1 MRSSAL
7 RTERAASLAGL
18 VLACA
23 LLAATPAPRAIDSA
37 KSSAQFSVAH
47 IWVER
52 VTGTVPIL
60 SGSVTLL
67 PGSLIPQSANAVL
80 DATRI
85 ATGDPDRERSLE
97 SPDFFD
103 TAKFPRWTFTSTRI
117 VPKGPASFEMDGDL
131 TVHGVTQPERLDVTV
146 SGEAAHPEY
155 RAKAQID
162 RHAFGMTRTRLDP
175 TIGNTVDITLDI
187 VFGPP

>member
-7 RTERAASLAGL
+7 PTECGAALARL

-23 LLAATPAPRAIDSA
+23 LLAAASGPRAIDSA

-47 IWVER
+47 IWVED

-60 SGSVTLL
+60 GGSVTLL
-67 PGSLIPQSANAVL
+67 PGSLIPQVANAVL

-85 ATGDPDRERSLE
+85 TTGEPDRDRSLE

-103 TAKFPRWTFTSTRI
+103 AAQFPRWTFTSTRI

-131 TVHGVTQPERLDVTV
+131 TMHGVTQSERVDVTAN
-146 SGEAAHPEY
+146 GDPLHPEY

-162 RHAFGMTRTRLDP
+162 RHAFGMLRTRLDP
-175 TIGNTVDITLDI
+175 TIGSTVDITLDI
-187 VFGPP
+187 VLE

>member
-7 RTERAASLAGL
+7 RTEPGATLARL

-23 LLAATPAPRAIDSA
+23 LLSAAPAPHAIDAA

-60 SGSVTLL
+60 SGGVSLE
-67 PGSLIPQSANAVL
+67 PGAMIPQSASAVL
-80 DATRI
+80 DATHI
-85 ATGDPDRERSLE
+85 TTGEPDRDRSLE

-103 TAKFPRWTFTSTRI
+103 AAKFPQWTFTSTRI
-117 VPKGPASFEMDGDL
+117 VPKGPDTFEMDGDL
-131 TVHGVTQPERLDVTV
+131 TIHGVTQSERLDVTV
-146 SGEAAHPEY
+146 IGAAVHPEY

-162 RHAFGMTRTRLDP
+162 RHAFGMIRTRLDP
-175 TIGNTVDITLDI
+175 TIGNIVDITLDI
-187 VFGPP
+187 VLK

>member
-7 RTERAASLAGL
+7 RTGRRATFARLA
-18 VLACA
+18 LACA
-23 LLAATPAPRAIDSA
+23 LLAAAPSPRAIDIA

-52 VTGTVPIL
+52 VTGTVPVL
-60 SGSVTLL
+60 GGAVSLEPGSV
-67 PGSLIPQSANAVL
+67 IPQSVNAVL

-85 ATGDPDRERSLE
+85 ITGEPDRDRSLE

-103 TAKFPRWTFTSTRI
+103 AAKFPRWTFASTRI
-117 VPKGPASFEMDGDL
+117 VPKGPASFEIDGDL
-131 TVHGVTQPERLDVTV
+131 TIHGVTQPERLDVTA
-146 SGEAAHPEY
+146 SGDPLHPEY

-162 RHAFGMTRTRLDP
+162 RHAFGMLRTRLDP
-175 TIGNTVDITLDI
+175 TIGNTVDVTLDI
-187 VFGPP
+187 VLE

>member
-7 RTERAASLAGL
+7 RTERGARLVLLLLAG
-18 VLACA
+18 VLF
-23 LLAATPAPRAIDSA
+23 AAAPGSRAIDSA

-52 VTGTVPIL
+52 VTGTVPIVSCAVSL
-60 SGSVTLL
+60 E

-85 ATGDPDRERSLE
+85 TTGEPDRDRSLE

-103 TAKFPRWTFTSTRI
+103 AAKFPRWMFISTRI
-117 VPKGPASFEMDGDL
+117 VAKGPASFEMDGDL
-131 TVHGVTQPERLDVTV
+131 TIHGVTQSERVDVTAN
-146 SGEAAHPEY
+146 GDPLHPEY

-162 RHAFGMTRTRLDP
+162 RHAFGMLRTRLDP

-187 VFGPP
+187 VLE

>member
-7 RTERAASLAGL
+7 RTDRGATFPRLALAS
-18 VLACA
+18 A
-23 LLAATPAPRAIDSA
+23 LLAAAPSPRAIDIV
-37 KSSAQFSVAH
+37 KSSTQFSVAH

-60 SGSVTLL
+60 GGSVTLL
-67 PGSLIPQSANAVL
+67 PGSVIPQSATAVL

-85 ATGDPDRERSLE
+85 STGEPDRDRSLE

-103 TAKFPRWTFTSTRI
+103 IAKFPQWTFASTRI
-117 VPKGPASFEMDGDL
+117 VPKGPASFEMDGDI
-131 TVHGVTQPERLDVTV
+131 TMHGVTQSERLDVTV
-146 SGEAAHPEY
+146 IGDPLHPEY

-162 RHAFGMTRTRLDP
+162 RHAFGMARTRLDP

-187 VFGPP
+187 LLE

>member
-7 RTERAASLAGL
+7 RTERGATLSRL

-23 LLAATPAPRAIDSA
+23 LLAATPGPRAIDTA

-52 VTGTVPIL
+52 ATGTVPIL
-60 SGSVTLL
+60 DGSVTLL
-67 PGSLIPQSANAVL
+67 AGSLIPQGANAVL

-85 ATGDPDRERSLE
+85 TTGEPDRDRSLE

-131 TVHGVTQPERLDVTV
+131 TVHGVTQPEQLDVTV

-155 RAKAQID
+155 RATAQID
-162 RHAFGMTRTRLDP
+162 RHAFGMIRTRLDP
-175 TIGNTVDITLDI
+175 TIGSTVDITLDI
-187 VFGPP
+187 LLE

>member
-7 RTERAASLAGL
+7 RTERGATAVRLILAY
-18 VLACA
+18 A
-23 LLAATPAPRAIDSA
+23 LLAVAPASRAIDAA

-60 SGSVTLL
+60 SGGVSLE
-67 PGSLIPQSANAVL
+67 PGSLIPVSATAVL
-80 DATRI
+80 DATHI
-85 ATGDPDRERSLE
+85 LTGEPDRDRSLE

-103 TAKFPRWTFTSTRI
+103 AGEFPQWTFTSTRI
-117 VPKGPASFEMDGDL
+117 VPKGPDSFEMDGDL
-131 TVHGVTQPERLDVTV
+131 TIHGVTQPERLDVTV
-146 SGEAAHPEY
+146 AGDPARPEY

-162 RHAFGMTRTRLDP
+162 RQAFGMIRTRLDP
-175 TIGNTVDITLDI
+175 TIGNTVEITLDI
-187 VFGPP
+187 VLK